1 MCWTLMAYRRESD
14 EADRAY
20 AKERDDADRE
30 AKYNLDAT
38 NLAIDQ
44 LTTEN
49 KELTDKYTALEN
61 QTSLEKYANTPE
73 VKSFM
78 SSVHTPMRFNEQ
90 NGRVT
95 LNGKTA
101 AFDTYEEYIDA
112 VIEKWHKEG
121 R

>member
-1 MCWTLMAYRRESD
+1 
-14 EADRAY
+14 
-20 AKERDDADRE
+20 
-30 AKYNLDAT
+30 
-38 NLAIDQ
+38 
-44 LTTEN
+44 
-49 KELTDKYTALEN
+49 
-61 QTSLEKYANTPE
+61 
-73 VKSFM
+73 M

-121 R
+121 KITDNQALYLMNYYNVPD